1 MIRGIFCS
9 RSFYSK
15 YHKESAMKNYT
26 KKIFIF
32 GILFILS
39 IFCCFAELLN
49 SPTWG
54 YSVDLPEEF
63 VLVDKSGTDS
73 YMFEN
78 QFVSTSVIL
87 KAYKK
92 EKFSSSLEAIET
104 VMSQLNA
111 TYECAESD
119 WRNTDCIIAQFAFN
133 LGNESNSG
141 WAVSS
146 LLPESKGYVVM
157 LCYTPS
163 DLFSDLEQFVISCVD
178 SLCIDYGSYY
188 HPGPIT
194 SFAFPKGENQD
205 YTIQIDGK
213 NINITL
219 DSNDFEA
226 DQFVVER
233 EYAVL
238 TLYQGSEM
246 WVEAWQ
252 RYYRQVYKNAYSRLD
267 KAAFNIYNSLI
278 RSCKSENPDLELVQ
292 KLLSWVQTFDYARDF
307 TSTDFTPI
315 TKNIVGFGSDC
326 DSRAML
332 LACLLHHM
340 NYDTCLFVS
349 AEFSHALFGIVLD
362 SKGAKIPVGNRNFL
376 LGETTAPVDIGLVP
390 SNMNQTDKWIFVE
403 LNQ

>member
-1 MIRGIFCS
+1 MKKLFLILICIFV
-9 RSFYSK
+9 
-15 YHKESAMKNYT
+15 
-26 KKIFIF
+26 IF
-32 GILFILS
+32 GS
-39 IFCCFAELLN
+39 AFAEILN

-133 LGNESNSG
+133 LGNESNLG

-163 DLFSDLEQFVISCVD
+163 DLFTDLEQFVISCVD

-194 SFAFPKGENQD
+194 SFAFPKDENQD

-340 NYDTCLFVS
+340 NYNTCLFVS

-362 SKGAKIPVGNRNFL
+362 KAGAKINIDGRQFL